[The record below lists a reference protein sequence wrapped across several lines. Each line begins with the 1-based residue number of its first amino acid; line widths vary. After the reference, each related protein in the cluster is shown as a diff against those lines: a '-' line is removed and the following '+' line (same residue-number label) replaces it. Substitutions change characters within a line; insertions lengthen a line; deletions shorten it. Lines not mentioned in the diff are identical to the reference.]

1 MGLVDCVAMDI
12 KTIPDREHYAKIYPA
27 VTDRQMDNVQ
37 RSIDLLR
44 DSGIDYR
51 FRTTLIPGV
60 HDDAVREELSARFAG
75 DPLVFPAIPPYE
87 RHPVGLPAGT
97 VTFRTMHAAPRQS
110 GFLTGAGR
118 RIFRKRLY

>member
-1 MGLVDCVAMDI
+1 MVLLGLCGGALYYFTQSV
-12 KTIPDREHYAKIYPA
+12 PA
-27 VTDRQMDNVQ
+27 EQLSSVTDRQMDNVQ

-75 DPLVFPAIPPYE
+75 DPLVFQQFRHTSGILSDYPPE
-87 RHPVGLPAGT
+87 R
-97 VTFRTMHAAPRQS
+97 
-110 GFLTGAGR
+110 
-118 RIFRKRLY
+118 